1 MRANGISRRR
11 MATLIMGEHVL
22 LVSLGIIPGLIVGYL
37 AAAWMMSTYS
47 SDMIKFN
54 LEMRPSTLV
63 LSAIAMI
70 VVALLSVIPGIRTV
84 GRLNVAEVVRERSV

>member
-1 MRANGISRRR
+1 MRANGLSNRRI
-11 MATLIMGEHVL
+11 ATLITGENVL
-22 LVSLGIIPGLIVGYL
+22 LVMLGIVPGLIVGYL

-63 LSAIAMI
+63 LSALAM
-70 VVALLSVIPGIRTV
+70 VAVALLSVIPGIRTV
-84 GRLNVAEVVRERSV
+84 RRLNVAEVVRERAV